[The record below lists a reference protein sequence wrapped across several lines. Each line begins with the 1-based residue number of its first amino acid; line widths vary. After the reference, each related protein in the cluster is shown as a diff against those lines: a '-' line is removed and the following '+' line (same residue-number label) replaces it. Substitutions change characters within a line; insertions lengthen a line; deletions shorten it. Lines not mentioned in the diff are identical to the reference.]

1 MQFKKAIAGE
11 RTALIFL
18 LKLLILLCL
27 VKTIFLFYNYQTN
40 NGWQIKTWKEA
51 GKILLWSVYYDLV
64 CIALV
69 SVPFFLATLLPVK
82 NKLLFNT
89 TAWISISLTVFAYI
103 LNIADIFY
111 FPFHR
116 QRADADLLYVFRNPF
131 ANSGLSVWLIIT
143 VILLFALIFGRYLWK
158 QYKKQVDLII
168 SGTRFYFSTLA
179 LVCIIGSLYIGRSKK
194 MIPTRP
200 LTDVTA
206 LQLPL
211 AQNSF
216 HSFLYSVYRNKES
229 LIPERKYMS
238 QAEQKRWFS
247 INKKNILVADTP
259 KNVILFIMESVPYEF
274 FDSGNAYKAALPFLD
289 SLLEHSTYYN
299 NAFSYSYNSNKGIT
313 AILTGL
319 PTITDIPLYHSGFA
333 ALNKTAIGT
342 FLAQKKYNSS
352 FFIGDNYDDFG
363 FAKCCNWAGIQQ
375 YYCMQDIPGY
385 KNMERHT
392 MGLQDEYVLNF
403 MQQKLQKSTRPFFAT
418 QYNISTHYP
427 NDLTGA
433 FAKKTQKLTLPPA
446 LKSMMYYDECLQHFF
461 RQASGQPWFANTVF
475 IFCSDHW
482 VNPNPDHAGEDLV
495 NSFRIPIFIFDP
507 VRNQKKVISNPVSQL
522 DIMNTVLTYAGIKDS
537 IISYGT
543 SLTEANDRNRIVFTK
558 VNNAVYQAINNKYV
572 LGFNA
577 EEGKALYCYAY
588 KTDLKRERNILSQ
601 QNAAVDSLQQ
611 AMKAFLQTASGHY
624 RTKN

>member
-1 MQFKKAIAGE
+1 MREG
-11 RTALIFL
+11 TALIFL

-27 VKTIFLFYNYQTN
+27 VKTIFLFYNYQIN
-40 NGWQIKTWKEA
+40 NGWEIRTGEEAVNIIK
-51 GKILLWSVYYDLV
+51 WSFYYDLV

-69 SVPFFLATLLPVK
+69 TLPFFLASLLPLK
-82 NKLLFNT
+82 NKRIMTLV
-89 TAWISISLTVFAYI
+89 AWISICLCVFAFI

-116 QRADADLLYVFRNPF
+116 QRADADLLYVIRNPF
-131 ANSGLSVWLIIT
+131 VNSGLSVWLIIT
-143 VILLFALIFGRYLWK
+143 AILLFAFIFGWYMWK
-158 QYKKQVDLII
+158 LYQKQVLLAA
-168 SGTRFYFSTLA
+168 SGTRFYLSTFILA
-179 LVCIIGSLYIGRSKK
+179 AIIGSLFIGRSKK
-194 MIPTRP
+194 MIPARP
-200 LTDVTA
+200 LTEVSA
-206 LQLPL
+206 VQLPL

-216 HSFLYSVYRNKES
+216 HSFLYSIYRSNESVIPGKE
-229 LIPERKYMS
+229 YMPL
-238 QAEQKRWFS
+238 AEQKALFS
-247 INKKNILVADTP
+247 IHKVNEVVSDTP
-259 KNVILFIMESVPYEF
+259 KNIVLFIMESVPYEF
-274 FDSGNAYKAALPFLD
+274 FDSGNAYKAAIPFLD

-333 ALNKTAIGT
+333 TLNKTSIGT
-342 FLAQKKYNSS
+342 FLAQKKYSSS

-363 FAKCCNWAGIQQ
+363 FAKCCNWTGIRQ

-403 MQQKLQKSTRPFFAT
+403 MQQKLQKSTPPFFAT

-427 NDLTGA
+427 NDLTAA

-446 LKSMMYYDECLQHFF
+446 LKSMMYYDECLHHFF
-461 RQASGQPWFANTVF
+461 SQASGQPWFANTVF

-482 VNPNPDHAGEDLV
+482 VNPDPTHTGEDLV

-507 VRNQKKVISNPVSQL
+507 ARNQKKVISNPVSQL
-522 DIMNTVLTYAGIKDS
+522 DIMNTVLAYAGIKDS
-537 IISYGT
+537 IISYGI
-543 SLTEANDRNRIVFTK
+543 SLTEATDPYRIVFTK
-558 VNNAVYQAINNKYV
+558 INNAVYQAITNKYV

-601 QNAAVDSLQQ
+601 QNAGVDSLQQ

-624 RTKN
+624 RNKN

>member
-1 MQFKKAIAGE
+1 MREG
-11 RTALIFL
+11 TALIFL

-27 VKTIFLFYNYQTN
+27 VKTIFLFYNYQIN
-40 NGWQIKTWKEA
+40 NGWEIRTGEEAVNIIK
-51 GKILLWSVYYDLV
+51 WSFYYDLV

-69 SVPFFLATLLPVK
+69 TLPFFLASLLPLK
-82 NKLLFNT
+82 NKRIMTLV
-89 TAWISISLTVFAYI
+89 AWISICLCVFAFI

-116 QRADADLLYVFRNPF
+116 QRADADLLYVLRNPF

-143 VILLFALIFGRYLWK
+143 VILLFALIFGCYLWK

-229 LIPERKYMS
+229 LIPEREYMS

-274 FDSGNAYKAALPFLD
+274 FDSGNKYKAAIPFLD
-289 SLLEHSTYYN
+289 SLINHSTYYS
-299 NAFSYSYNSNKGIT
+299 NAFSYSYSSNKGIT
-313 AILTGL
+313 ALLTGI

-333 ALNKTAIGT
+333 SLSKTAIGKV
-342 FLAQKKYNSS
+342 LEEKNYRSS

-363 FAKCCNWAGIQQ
+363 FAKCCNWTGIQH

-385 KNMERHT
+385 KKMEKHT

-403 MQQKLQKSTRPFFAT
+403 MQQQLQKTAQPFFAT

-427 NDLTGA
+427 NDLTEA
-433 FAKKTQKLTLPPA
+433 FAKKTTGLTIPAA
-446 LKSMMYYDECLQHFF
+446 LKSMMYYDECLSHFF
-461 RQASGQPWFANTVF
+461 RQASIQSWFANTVF

-482 VNPNPDHAGEDLV
+482 ARPDPDHTTDDVV
-495 NSFRIPIFIFDP
+495 NSFRIPLFVFNP
-507 VRNQKKVISNPVSQL
+507 ASNQKQVISNPVSQL
-522 DIMNTVLTYAGIKDS
+522 DIMNTVLAYAGIKDS
-537 IISYGT
+537 IISYGI
-543 SLTEANDRNRIVFTK
+543 SLTEATDPNRIVFTK
-558 VNNAVYQAINNKYV
+558 INNAVYQAITNKYV

-624 RTKN
+624 RNKN